1 MMVPLEAEAE
11 AERGALK
18 YSQSGLQSRDLSIRR
33 CRFRHRYREDWSAVD
48 MVYGHGERVMAPLR

>member
-33 CRFRHRYREDWSAVD
+33 CRFRHRYQEDWSAVD
-48 MVYGHGERVMAPLR
+48 TVHGHAKSVMAPLQ